1 MAKDEQNT
9 DDKQVVSKSSSRRD
23 IALLIIIPAFLVF
36 GAIIG
41 LQVGLMFIGNGIVV
55 SEDEISESKVKF
67 WNTISNS
74 VNTLTNILI
83 PVLAAWV
90 GGVVAYYFGS
100 KQAENAS
107 IQQANIIE
115 AVRGDKTD
123 FLSSKTVK
131 DLIDDE
137 DPSLKSFMSVT
148 INDEINADFQKKIE
162 DQGHVVVF
170 FDVPKWKDAKL
181 SEDTLSMPFS
191 KYANLPLGV
200 LYEGDIYALDNYDEY
215 YDDDSGQA
223 FTLGEMIEGKMDAS
237 KEDPEIPDATS
248 RKRRTIRLI
257 DTITN
262 KQWSANPETRMD
274 NFAEIYL
281 GDTLRDAKAKL
292 VDVGSNPDNAKGLV
306 LDDDGKVVAVISNH
320 DILSLV

>member
-1 MAKDEQNT
+1 LVKDEQNT

-23 IALLIIIPAFLVF
+23 VALLIIIPAFLVF

-41 LQVGLMFIGNGIVV
+41 LQVGLMFIGNGIV
-55 SEDEISESKVKF
+55 SEKTISESKIEF
-67 WNTISNS
+67 WNTISDS

-107 IQQANIIE
+107 IQQANVIE

-123 FLSSKTVK
+123 FLSSKTVE

-137 DPSLKSFMSVT
+137 DPSLKNFMSVT
-148 INDEINADFQKKIE
+148 INDKINPDFQKKIE

-170 FDVPKWKDAKL
+170 FDVPKWKNAKL
-181 SEDTLSMPFS
+181 SEENLSMSFS
-191 KYANLPLGV
+191 KYVNLPLGV
-200 LYEGDIYALDNYDEY
+200 LYEGDVYALDNYDDY
-215 YDDDSGQA
+215 YNDNSDKA
-223 FTLGEMIEGKMDAS
+223 LTLGEMIEGKKNVS
-237 KEDPEIPDATS
+237 TEDQGTSNEIL

-262 KQWSANPETRMD
+262 KPWSANPETRMD

-281 GDTLRDAKAKL
+281 SDTLRDAKAKL